1 MMHKDWILISAAAL
15 LLTTSCGKTPSS
27 GQNST
32 EYSSEEFSSLF
43 CDGCWYLDSV
53 NGVYDWESAGKDIPS
68 YCLKPKRDGTMI
80 RYHGLPWAPE
90 DGYDLSYSLSE
101 WSYDEKTGALSFDAK
116 DVIRI
121 ASVKSINQSVLK
133 LIVIEN
139 GETMIY
145 MKESSDLHSFQEAFC
160 VEKETVG
167 DEKSCLGI
175 TPSRFESKYSAN
187 YDPDVFTTDTPS
199 YIAAASIYDLKEGEF
214 AGPGQIQP
222 LPYGLGG
229 NGTG

>member
-133 LIVIEN
+133 LIVIPQFRRLPKVFDVLSWKWSIFMPAGIRSAEN
-139 GETMIY
+139 QCF
-145 MKESSDLHSFQEAFC
+145 SS
-160 VEKETVG
+160 
-167 DEKSCLGI
+167 
-175 TPSRFESKYSAN
+175 R
-187 YDPDVFTTDTPS
+187 
-199 YIAAASIYDLKEGEF
+199 
-214 AGPGQIQP
+214 
-222 LPYGLGG
+222 
-229 NGTG
+229 